1 MGWGKITKG
10 KDYCSSYDNFAE
22 IPYGQIPKTP
32 NKENKLWMGTICAI
46 CLLVDGCAIVPIEKN
61 FGKQ

>member
-22 IPYGQIPKTP
+22 NPYGQIPKTP
-32 NKENKLWMGTICAI
+32 NKENSEWAQFVQFVC
-46 CLLVDGCAIVPIEKN
+46 
-61 FGKQ
+61 